1 MPANPTSEE
10 SLCLLRLS
18 ALGDVT
24 HVLPLLH
31 TLRGAW
37 PEVAVTW
44 VIGKG
49 ERRLLVEMPDALSQW
64 IDAVR
69 AGTGASRQELILA
82 LLEDRVARLAAPP
95 RP

>member
-1 MPANPTSEE
+1 MEKE
-10 SLCLLRLS
+10 K
-18 ALGDVT
+18 
-24 HVLPLLH
+24 
-31 TLRGAW
+31 
-37 PEVAVTW
+37 
-44 VIGKG
+44 KG

-82 LLEDRVARLAAPP
+82 LLEDRVARPGGAP